1 MYVVVIVSKKS
12 SFKYMDHTCWNK
24 PQGQKNDTPGR
35 PSDWIFELQIKN
47 IKLHIVTDIKVLPLI
62 SLIIDTHM
70 AVPLQVARLRNCSS
84 FKERFRGFAESLIS
98 PDQASVFWSI
108 FF

>member
-35 PSDWIFELQIKN
+35 PSEWIFELQIKN
-47 IKLHIVTDIKVLPLI
+47 IKLHIVTDIKVTFN
-62 SLIIDTHM
+62 SM
-70 AVPLQVARLRNCSS
+70 
-84 FKERFRGFAESLIS
+84 FGFRI
-98 PDQASVFWSI
+98 SI
-108 FF
+108 FGWGDGYFMQQRKY